1 MTFRNVV
8 KPFAVHIMHSKGF
21 SITLRHLAWVCRMK
35 KNGSAGTREYM
46 SNKGFLAPSSHP
58 SSHSFFPMNWPSGN
72 DFPDYYS
79 NDSLIMWLA
88 NHGLTIHLV
97 HGCKKGEEVKNGLIP
112 VVSALSEFPLHTGKK
127 LFWPIQ
133 CPPTWD
139 MRWQSPKRFSHPSF
153 YTGLIMPRKWSYHL
167 IIRGTDSILLCWQ
180 TKPPTQA
187 WLCDYFNWIEIASFK
202 SPGCWLR

>member
-46 SNKGFLAPSSHP
+46 SNKGFLAPRSHP

-112 VVSALSEFPLHTGKK
+112 VVSALFRIPSTHREEIVLTN
-127 LFWPIQ
+127 
-133 CPPTWD
+133 TV
-139 MRWQSPKRFSHPSF
+139 SPYLGHEMAKPEKIFSS
-153 YTGLIMPRKWSYHL
+153 
-167 IIRGTDSILLCWQ
+167 
-180 TKPPTQA
+180 
-187 WLCDYFNWIEIASFK
+187 
-202 SPGCWLR
+202 

>member
-1 MTFRNVV
+1 MLLNRSQYTLCIQR
-8 KPFAVHIMHSKGF
+8 GF

-97 HGCKKGEEVKNGLIP
+97 HGCKKGRSEKWFDSGSFCSFRISSTHREEIVLTDT
-112 VVSALSEFPLHTGKK
+112 VSPY
-127 LFWPIQ
+127 
-133 CPPTWD
+133 
-139 MRWQSPKRFSHPSF
+139 FSRLQGHE
-153 YTGLIMPRKWSYHL
+153 MA
-167 IIRGTDSILLCWQ
+167 
-180 TKPPTQA
+180 KPEKI
-187 WLCDYFNWIEIASFK
+187 FS
-202 SPGCWLR
+202 S

>member
-35 KNGSAGTREYM
+35 KNGSEGTKVYEQQRPH
-46 SNKGFLAPSSHP
+46 SPSIL
-58 SSHSFFPMNWPSGN
+58 HSFLPMNWPSGN

-167 IIRGTDSILLCWQ
+167 IIRATDSILLCWQ

-187 WLCDYFNWIEIASFK
+187 WHSVTTSIE
-202 SPGCWLR
+202 